1 MGNVFSNNANKEG
14 NIECTKKEFPCNIN
28 DFEWIP
34 SIGLSSSKQNERIFS
49 EEGDL
54 RVRAKVSDY
63 DCNDIKYDALEDEC
77 KSAIYNIVQL
87 KSFFERNYGIGS
99 GVIIHCT
106 LNKAYVLTAAHNIVM
121 KDDCDPDKILK
132 ANDIQICLNQNE
144 EAANGH
150 KELETYVCSRY
161 HVHEKYIKYLQ
172 NKSIVE
178 SETGFDIAMVEVLD
192 PDNKLRKIKKIKM
205 CRVDTTSMDDI
216 KIKVIGFP
224 GFLGQKDK
232 RGELYGMAGDG
243 KMDYTHKKTKMNKL
257 ITYKNIDTTG
267 GQSGCPI
274 FKDEEK
280 SSEQDLYNS
289 LNEIIG
295 IHTAGKM
302 STGLNFGTP
311 LNGELMQWIHEYIG
325 CQNRKYDTYDIGVL
339 LITSSQ
345 SKYADRLN
353 NIYNTCLRTEIMD
366 ITRVYYEKDDNDIDT
381 KKHFFSYVQQFFKE
395 KKQKYLIFYCGESDD
410 DGNWMINSN
419 ENDN

>member
-1 MGNVFSNNANKEG
+1 
-14 NIECTKKEFPCNIN
+14 
-28 DFEWIP
+28 
-34 SIGLSSSKQNERIFS
+34 
-49 EEGDL
+49 
-54 RVRAKVSDY
+54 
-63 DCNDIKYDALEDEC
+63 
-77 KSAIYNIVQL
+77 
-87 KSFFERNYGIGS
+87 
-99 GVIIHCT
+99 
-106 LNKAYVLTAAHNIVM
+106 
-121 KDDCDPDKILK
+121 
-132 ANDIQICLNQNE
+132 
-144 EAANGH
+144 
-150 KELETYVCSRY
+150 
-161 HVHEKYIKYLQ
+161 
-172 NKSIVE
+172 
-178 SETGFDIAMVEVLD
+178 
-192 PDNKLRKIKKIKM
+192 
-205 CRVDTTSMDDI
+205 MDDI

-419 ENDN
+419 ENDNYNATLEDIHDCIPDESKVILVSDCNYSGNWVTKFTQHTEQFSKIDVIQASSKSDAVCNAGVFTSKYAQGCFEYECGNVGTVKTTSLIAVSGISTMTMILYDVGFKQVYHYATKYSQPTSTSDDDYYEIASSRDGLYSIKMFFCNSWLCMDVEKTAHVTSGVATYGSVGRY